1 MKPLIK
7 KILRES
13 DWFDDLSSQFSG
25 MNLPFE
31 VSQNPMNRPKKSNLF
46 VMKTEWEYGDSYLR
60 EEFVFSVNNTKE
72 FETFVNVCKFYLI
85 LLDSRGYDRWQ
96 DVSALAK
103 SIGLAL
109 GSYDDEENYG
119 GSKDMSDFIFGSDYP
134 ATLENVDVSYFDQ
147 GGVEYDVSLK
157 KPD

>member
-31 VSQNPMNRPKKSNLF
+31 VAKNPMNRPKMSNLF
-46 VMKTEWEYGDSYLR
+46 VMKTEWDYGDSYLR
-60 EEFVFSVNNTKE
+60 EEFVFSVNNPKE

-85 LLDSRGYDRWQ
+85 LLDSRSYDRWQ

-134 ATLENVDVSYFDQ
+134 AKIIKVDVSYFDQ